1 MNFQDILA
9 PIEDFMVWSFDHL
22 LVPLGNGFN
31 TLITIGLA
39 VGIGIWLSMQGKYSA
54 KAKKENTLE

>member
-9 PIEDFMVWSFDHL
+9 PVEDLMVWSFDHL

-31 TLITIGLA
+31 TLISIGIV
-39 VGIGIWLSMQGKYSA
+39 VGIAIWLRMQGKYNA
-54 KAKKENTLE
+54 KAEQENTLK